1 MVHGHVGTTTLINIQ
16 VGSADLLAIR
26 YQKIHFF
33 HTDQTICSKYNPRIQ
48 YFLQILFFFL
58 NNDG

>member
-16 VGSADLLAIR
+16 VGSVDILAIR
-26 YQKIHFF
+26 YQKIHCF
-33 HTDQTICSKYNPRIQ
+33 HTDQTICSKYNPRIE
-48 YFLQILFFFL
+48 YFLQFFFFL